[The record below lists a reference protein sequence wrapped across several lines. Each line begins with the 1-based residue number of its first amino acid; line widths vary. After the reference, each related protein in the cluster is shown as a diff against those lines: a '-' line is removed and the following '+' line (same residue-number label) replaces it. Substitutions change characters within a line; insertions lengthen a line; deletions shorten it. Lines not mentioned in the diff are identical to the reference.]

1 LSILQYFNPA
11 LEARIDQCT
20 ALSAIEKAF
29 DSGVRV
35 FRADLP
41 TGIGKT
47 EIGMATARW
56 KRQGV
61 ICTVQN
67 TLLEAYRDLGAYPL
81 KGKKNYD
88 CDFFQV
94 KSKEA
99 GGCETAARVW
109 DTGSNQPD
117 KDDWKL
123 IDEIRDSSVA
133 DTHTHEICLYLANK
147 QIYVHSLLCR
157 NYCVYRRMAEKAPIV
172 VTNYDYQIVR
182 PFVRPL
188 LILDEGHH
196 AGEKILDHVSIT
208 VTRNDCEECKVTWP
222 DFLAKPKKEINIHKA
237 LHWVRNDSHNAA
249 HRHLSI
255 FQDNL
260 STLDLNQR
268 GRLIKLLNRLQEQL
282 EKIKP
287 LDENFFA
294 STTDGG
300 NLQFRPFDPSL
311 YANKILGESAS
322 VLVMS
327 GTLNLE
333 RVRWELGLPEEDGEL
348 SEIRLESPFPKENRP
363 IEPQYISC
371 SMSRPKNISNST
383 FETIKQER
391 MTEHIVPKVR
401 ELLERHRYHKGI
413 IFTQSYGN
421 AEKLIKGLRDPRL
434 LLHESDG
441 ESRKDVIKQHCE
453 SREPTVIVTPSMT
466 EGLDL
471 KDDLG
476 RFCIILKIPFGDL
489 GNAYV
494 KARSNYK
501 KGHDRG
507 RYLDDMACT
516 LMQQSGRCVRHD
528 RDWAHTYILD
538 PGLRGHFAERQIR
551 QLLRKWWL
559 NAWVSLPTIAIIPE
573 CDCRSCLNQRAEMA
587 S

>member
-1 LSILQYFNPA
+1 LSILDYFNPA
-11 LEARIDQCT
+11 LVARPDQRV

-29 DSGVRV
+29 NGGVRV
-35 FRADLP
+35 FRADMP
-41 TGIGKT
+41 TGSGKT
-47 EIGMATARW
+47 EVGMATARW
-56 KRQGV
+56 KRQAV

-94 KSKEA
+94 KSKDA

-117 KDDWKL
+117 EDDWKL
-123 IDEIRDSSVA
+123 IEEIRDSSVA
-133 DTHTHEICLYLANK
+133 NKHTHAICEYLANK

-157 NYCVYRRMAEKAPIV
+157 NYCAYRRVAQIASIV
-172 VTNYDYQIVR
+172 VTNYDYQIVS
-182 PFVRPL
+182 PFIRPL
-188 LILDEGHH
+188 LVLDEGHH

-208 VTRNDCEECKVTWP
+208 ITRNDCEECKIPWP
-222 DFLAKPKKEINIHKA
+222 PFLSKPKSKIDINKA
-237 LHWVRNDSHNAA
+237 LHWVRTDFHNAA

-255 FQDNL
+255 FQDTL

-268 GRLIKLLNRLQEQL
+268 GRLLKFLNRLKEQL

-300 NLQFRPFDPSL
+300 NLQFRPFDPSP
-311 YANKILGESAS
+311 YANKLLGESAS

-327 GTLNLE
+327 GTLNLK
-333 RVRWELGLPEEDGEL
+333 RVRWELGLPEEGSE
-348 SEIRLESPFPKENRP
+348 SEIRLDSPFPKENRP
-363 IEPQYISC
+363 IEPQYVSC
-371 SMSRPKNISNST
+371 KMSRPKNISNSE
-383 FETIKQER
+383 FEALKRER

-421 AEKLIKGLRDPRL
+421 ANSLIEGLRDPRL

-441 ESRKDVIKQHCE
+441 ESRKGVIKEHSQ

-494 KARSNYK
+494 KARADFK
-501 KGHDRG
+501 KSHDRG

-516 LMQQSGRCVRHD
+516 LMQQSGRCVRHGQ
-528 RDWAHTYILD
+528 DWAHTHVVD
-538 PGLRGHFAERQIR
+538 SCLRGHFAENHIKT

-559 NAWVSLPTIAIIPE
+559 NAWVNSPTIAVIPE
-573 CDCRSCLNQRAEMA
+573 CDCSSCLNQRAEMA